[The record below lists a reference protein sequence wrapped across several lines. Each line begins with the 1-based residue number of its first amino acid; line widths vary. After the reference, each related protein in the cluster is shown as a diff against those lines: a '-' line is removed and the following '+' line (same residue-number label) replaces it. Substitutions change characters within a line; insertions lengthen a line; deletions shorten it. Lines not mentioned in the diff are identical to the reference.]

1 MPLAGTPIKGCSL
14 EHFLHAPNCLTLQ
27 KNTGPGNCM
36 SFSEIAQQKFPRF
49 CSGGAVH
56 PRQILQSRS
65 KPKMEEVKGRVSI
78 ALLASFFRNPQVVG
92 FRSWAVGRNRRAEVI
107 NYLVFFGSV

>member
-1 MPLAGTPIKGCSL
+1 
-14 EHFLHAPNCLTLQ
+14 
-27 KNTGPGNCM
+27 M
-36 SFSEIAQQKFPRF
+36 SFSEIAQQKFQRF

-92 FRSWAVGRNRRAEVI
+92 FRSWAVGRNRRAEV
-107 NYLVFFGSV
+107 LSVFWKCLNLNENLTGTKHYCMILQNKRNGRLWQVVT